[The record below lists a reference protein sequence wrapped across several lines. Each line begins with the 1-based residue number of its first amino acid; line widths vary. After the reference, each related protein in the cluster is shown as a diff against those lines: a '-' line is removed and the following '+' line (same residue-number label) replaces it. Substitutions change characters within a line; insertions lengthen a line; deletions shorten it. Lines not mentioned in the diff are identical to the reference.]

1 MSTSLAVRPKESLWS
16 LEDDLEALLNSVDL
30 VETDE
35 ERAWIKTEIAAT
47 LERTVAKRD
56 QVSAWLGR
64 EEQHELAILAEIVRL
79 EKLKTSVRARRQN
92 IENYVLDC
100 ILAKGPDA
108 KGKLP
113 ALEGVTSRFSAKKN
127 PPSVEITAAEDV
139 PEEYCSITLKFDP
152 SEWRELADSLD
163 MPQYTKLAAHIKDRT
178 PSKTLLKPKL
188 TTGEAIS
195 GARLAPVRYRLE
207 RE

>member
-1 MSTSLAVRPKESLWS
+1 MSTNLVPVRDSLWK

-35 ERAWIKTEIAAT
+35 ERAWIKTEIAGT

-64 EEQHELAILAEIVRL
+64 EEQHELAVMAEIVRL
-79 EKLKTSVRARRQN
+79 EKLKTSVRTRRQN

-113 ALEGVTSRFSAKKN
+113 VLEGVTSRFSAKKN
-127 PPSVEITAAEDV
+127 PPSVDITDAAEV
-139 PEEYCSITLKFDP
+139 PEEYCSVTLKIDP
-152 SEWRELADSLD
+152 AEWRELADSLD
-163 MPQYTKLAAHIKDRT
+163 MEQYAKLTAHIKDRT

-188 TTGEAIS
+188 TIGEAIR
-195 GARLAPVRYRLE
+195 GARLAPTKYRLE

>member
-1 MSTSLAVRPKESLWS
+1 MSTALVPARDSLWR

-35 ERAWIKTEIAAT
+35 DKASLQVQITAT
-47 LERTVAKRD
+47 LEKTIGKRD

-64 EEQHELAILAEIVRL
+64 EEQHELAIMAEIVRL
-79 EKLKTSVRARRQN
+79 EKLKTGVRVRRQN

-127 PPSVEITAAEDV
+127 PASVDITATEDV
-139 PEEYCSITLKFDP
+139 PDEYCSVTLKFDP

-163 MPQYTKLAAHIKDRT
+163 MEQYTKLTVHIKDRT
-178 PSKTLLKPKL
+178 PSKTPLKLKL
-188 TTGEAIS
+188 TSGEAIP
-195 GARLAPVRYRLE
+195 GARMAPVKYRLE